1 MKFHSMKRS
10 LALAGAICLAVTSS
24 VLANPAAPTGLQAP
38 QLSTT
43 EDGATL
49 IWERPSKTKDIYSYH
64 VYMDGKLIANTVED
78 FSSEAKKEIQDFY
91 AKSPKAVRVI
101 ALDGTALT
109 AGISY
114 ENGTITLQ
122 WTRAASDTYQASGVT
137 IILPTP

>member
-24 VLANPAAPTGLQAP
+24 VLANPAAPTGLQVP

-78 FSSEAKKEIQDFY
+78 FSSEAKKEIQDYY
-91 AKSPKAVRVI
+91 AKDPKGARV
-101 ALDGTALT
+101 TNHV
-109 AGISY
+109 Y
-114 ENGTITLQ
+114 
-122 WTRAASDTYQASGVT
+122 RVT
-137 IILPTP
+137 DRKSVV